1 LFTNF
6 WRETTEETLNW
17 ESLFVIMDSSSDI
30 KLDLK
35 RKRVTFI
42 ETDTQLLIEC
52 VQFHN
57 SVIKQ
62 KNNKTNVIKTTTI
75 KQITPLMKS
84 KVS

>member
-1 LFTNF
+1 
-6 WRETTEETLNW
+6 
-17 ESLFVIMDSSSDI
+17 MDSKSDI

-35 RKRVTFI
+35 RKQVTFI

-52 VQFHN
+52 VQYHN
-57 SVIKQ
+57 SVIN
-62 KNNKTNVIKTTTI
+62 NNKTNFNKTTTI

>member
-1 LFTNF
+1 
-6 WRETTEETLNW
+6 
-17 ESLFVIMDSSSDI
+17 MDSQSDI

-57 SVIKQ
+57 SVI
-62 KNNKTNVIKTTTI
+62 NNKKTNG
-75 KQITPLMKS
+75 ITPLMKS
-84 KVS
+84 KVG